1 VGTEYN
7 KQNEKK
13 KNYNKTMS
21 FESNSNV
28 RKIGRGIALN
38 GRSVCVQALMGDYYE
53 CVTFSTKDGQGMS
66 SNNSCHIYPTAQQV
80 HVY

>member
-1 VGTEYN
+1 VGTEHN
-7 KQNEKK
+7 KQHEKK

-38 GRSVCVQALMGDYYE
+38 GRSVCVQALMGDYYRMY
-53 CVTFSTKDGQGMS
+53 DILYQGRTG
-66 SNNSCHIYPTAQQV
+66 YELE
-80 HVY
+80 